1 MQATVQRIKKDVAMV
16 GGVTNHGVRERM
28 DGLACFGSQGN

>member
-1 MQATVQRIKKDVAMV
+1 MQATVQRIKKDVAML
-16 GGVTNHGVRERM
+16 GGSTHHGVRERM